1 MKNNAELILVNGR
14 VATLAGYSEKPQRGV
29 DLGRLSLIDNGAVAV
44 AKGRIIA
51 VGPLEEVSSQ
61 VDLSGAKV
69 IDTGG
74 RLVTPGLID
83 PHTHVVHF
91 GSREREYGMRL
102 AGTPYIEIL
111 KNGGGIL
118 SSVSSTRTASL
129 SALVSQSQKSL
140 KRMLSF
146 GMTTVEAKSG
156 YGLDTESE
164 VRMLQA
170 VQVLN
175 NIQPVEL
182 IPTFMGAHA
191 VPDEYKGKGEEYV
204 RLIIQE
210 MLPKVKNLARFCDV
224 FCEEHVFS
232 IDQSRE
238 ILQAAKILGMD
249 LKIHADELASTGG
262 AQLAVE
268 LQAVSADHL
277 LCTDRQG
284 IEALAKSD
292 TIAVL
297 LPGTSFNLM
306 TGRYAPAREMVDA
319 GVAIALATDYNPG
332 SCPTEN
338 LQLIMTLGC
347 IKLGLTPAQVLAA
360 VTINAAHAL
369 GLGARIGSIEC
380 GKQADL
386 VVFDTDNEDYLPYH
400 FGINHTWMVI
410 KAGKKVYT
418 NQEEVYYE
426 D

>member
-14 VATLAGYSEKPQRGV
+14 VATLAGYSEKPQRGI
-29 DLGRLSLIDNGAVAV
+29 DLGRLGLIDNGAVAV
-44 AKGRIIA
+44 AKGRIMA

-61 VDLSGAKV
+61 VDFSGAKV

-369 GLGARIGSIEC
+369 GLGGRIGSIEC

>member
-175 NIQPVEL
+175 KIQHIEL

>member
-14 VATLAGYSEKPQRGV
+14 VATLAGYSEKPQRGI
-29 DLGRLSLIDNGAVAV
+29 DLGRLGLIDNGAVAV
-44 AKGRIIA
+44 AKGRIMA

-61 VDLSGAKV
+61 VDFSGAKV